1 MAQETLDV
9 VEDIIKPAV
18 RRVYQMFRVALPG
31 ITQSFS
37 RETTRVAVTFGSRF
51 LAMDRSVREE
61 EPMQDLPVIMP
72 RCGGYGIYGDMEP
85 GDLGL
90 VVACDGPVRGLYESG
105 EPTTP
110 QFPQMHDFGCGVV
123 LAGGRVSS
131 SESPTSPPNDAGC
144 WHVGADDSSSA
155 VVFRR
160 SGGPTPTEQGTMILK
175 TATHAPPA
183 KSLLL
188 GGDAAVLGVARE
200 TDSVDRNALL
210 TTWMTQVTAALNS
223 PGVAALSG
231 VTVTPFATPTIGTI
245 SSASRKVAAE

>member
-37 RETTRVAVTFGSRF
+37 RETTRVAVAFGSRW

-61 EPMQDLPVIMP
+61 EPMQDLPVVMP

-123 LAGGRVSS
+123 LPGGRVSS
-131 SESPTSPPNDAGC
+131 SESPTPPPNDAGC

-160 SGGPTPTEQGTMILK
+160 AGGPSPSELGSMVLEVAGPTASLRLGS
-175 TATHAPPA
+175 ASAAVPPA
-183 KSLLL
+183 CEPQVQANLASLNTRIQAWVPVPND
-188 GGDAAVLGVARE
+188 GGASLKPIIAA
-200 TDSVDRNALL
+200 
-210 TTWMTQVTAALNS
+210 WFAALQDMADAKARLDG
-223 PGVAALSG
+223 PAG
-231 VTVTPFATPTIGTI
+231 P
-245 SSASRKVAAE
+245 